1 MSCSPFDL
9 KDFLL
14 QELPD
19 PQSRQV
25 EAHVQACPACR
36 LELERLRLTQTA
48 LFCLRDEEIP
58 QRIGFVSDQVFEPS
72 PWRRWWAAFWGSA
85 ARLGFASAAMLSV
98 ALLISPVTRPARTLA
113 PRAVEPVKTVSYAE
127 IRQGVDAEIRQR
139 VEAGVEHAVA
149 DIEARYAQRTEQLV
163 KDMQRRDREEIH
175 NIRRVADLDSDYLR
189 HSLQAAERK
198 DYVAAN
204 REGEPK

>member
-14 QELPD
+14 QELAD
-19 PQSRQV
+19 SQQRQV
-25 EAHVQACPACR
+25 EAHVQTCPACR

-98 ALLISPVTRPARTLA
+98 ALLVSPATRLARTPA
-113 PRAVEPVKTVSYAE
+113 PRAVETVKTVSD
-127 IRQGVDAEIRQR
+127 VEIRQR
-139 VEAGVEHAVA
+139 IDAAVERAVA
-149 DIEARYAQRTEQLV
+149 GIEARYAQRTEQLV
-163 KDMQRRDREEIH
+163 KDIQRRDQEELR
-175 NIRRVADLDSDYLR
+175 NVRKVADLDIDYLR